1 MKLFALMGD
10 TDVFINE
17 SGTRTFLS
25 TTESVQNILSAVF
38 VIEIISMK
46 ANRIGLSSAN
56 FAASAMRWDRVRKR
70 PWMETR

>member
-1 MKLFALMGD
+1 MKLFALIGD

-38 VIEIISMK
+38 VIE
-46 ANRIGLSSAN
+46 
-56 FAASAMRWDRVRKR
+56 
-70 PWMETR
+70 